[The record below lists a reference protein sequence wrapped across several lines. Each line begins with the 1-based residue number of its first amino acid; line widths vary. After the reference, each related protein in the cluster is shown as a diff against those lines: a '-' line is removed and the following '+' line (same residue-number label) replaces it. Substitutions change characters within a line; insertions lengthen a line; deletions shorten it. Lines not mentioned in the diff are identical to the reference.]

1 MSNFLRSGR
10 RLSCTKS
17 ARINPGFFLA
27 SLVFLVASCEEIIE
41 YSVFD
46 ADVKSEKLNILN
58 CGKLS
63 CDGIPVT
70 DTVKF
75 AVFSDVHEYYD
86 EMSAAIKSINQQPDL
101 QFVICGGDITNS
113 GMVREFQWYADI
125 ARKSKYPIF
134 TAIGNHDHLANG
146 LLIYERLF
154 GDPNF
159 SFAYGGYKFVVF
171 NNTMLENYNK
181 SPRYQWL
188 RDELSDQSNI
198 NILISHIPPFAAEID
213 DLNRI
218 VFNNITTAGNVKLCV
233 HGHAHRFSD
242 SVYNDIRTIVAGD
255 ISDNEYYMIKL
266 VGDQSF
272 VEIVQF

>member
-1 MSNFLRSGR
+1 M
-10 RLSCTKS
+10 
-17 ARINPGFFLA
+17 
-27 SLVFLVASCEEIIE
+27 
-41 YSVFD
+41 
-46 ADVKSEKLNILN
+46 
-58 CGKLS
+58 
-63 CDGIPVT
+63 
-70 DTVKF
+70 
-75 AVFSDVHEYYD
+75 
-86 EMSAAIKSINQQPDL
+86 
-101 QFVICGGDITNS
+101 
-113 GMVREFQWYADI
+113 
-125 ARKSKYPIF
+125 
-134 TAIGNHDHLANG
+134 
-146 LLIYERLF
+146 
-154 GDPNF
+154 
-159 SFAYGGYKFVVF
+159 VF